1 MDNNITNSILEEL
14 NENNLP
20 KHIVKNLSY
29 HRRHFHLTHEQTIGK
44 MQYTVVSVLPLPYDD
59 IDVETASAK
68 FAYLVGGEKVNKK
81 LSGLSYSFGVYLGCG
96 NMYPRPT
103 LNRFDL

>member
-1 MDNNITNSILEEL
+1 MDNNINDNLLEEI

-20 KHIVKNLSY
+20 KHIAQNLSY

-44 MQYTVVSVLPLPYDD
+44 MQYTVVSVLPLPCDGA
-59 IDVETASAK
+59 DVESASDK

-81 LSGLSYSFGVYLGCG
+81 LSGLMEGEVV
-96 NMYPRPT
+96 
-103 LNRFDL
+103 